1 MSSKSPHAP
10 RHFQWWRR
18 GSRGN
23 LTTSNISWNDN
34 FLIPFASWI
43 MYSIFYN
50 CAERKRIFNMII
62 IRNIC
67 KARSLT
73 YWREHLFL
81 SFVACL
87 FSSLPG
93 TQVRTFTANE
103 GVDSETEY
111 RPMFHRYPL
120 TRNPSEAP
128 DSEPE
133 NGYALNS
140 LILFGNHHFLVPWYF
155 GDSWGGCR
163 WCKCTKSI
171 QWHTHSY
178 VRIGKNLYMQRK
190 IFTYIILYVISL
202 YFIIL
207 YYIILKYIILCY
219 ITYIIL

>member
-1 MSSKSPHAP
+1 
-10 RHFQWWRR
+10 
-18 GSRGN
+18 
-23 LTTSNISWNDN
+23 
-34 FLIPFASWI
+34 
-43 MYSIFYN
+43 
-50 CAERKRIFNMII
+50 MII

-93 TQVRTFTANE
+93 TQVRTFTASE

-111 RPMFHRYPL
+111 RPIFHRYPL

-140 LILFGNHHFLVPWYF
+140 LILFGNHHFLVPWHF

-190 IFTYIILYVISL
+190 IFTYIILNY
-202 YFIIL
+202 IIL
-207 YYIILKYIILCY
+207 YYVILYCIIFYCIILYDIILYYVKLYYVILYC
-219 ITYIIL
+219 IILNRMCVFLHLKKSIFIWHMSIFYALTNTYRYM